1 MEAETKSCCF
11 IFELVS
17 VVDREKNGR
26 PKGDT
31 HAAYVEFPS
40 SFSRCLYSTYLD
52 FRTFLIRLI
61 YFSIFS
67 FDLQELI
74 IESYRNPKISILRA
88 GGWHFLEFIF
98 ASVRSPTDINYSNI
112 NFVFASSTFIPA
124 FDLFGPPKKSST

>member
-1 MEAETKSCCF
+1 M
-11 IFELVS
+11 
-17 VVDREKNGR
+17 VDQRVILTQRMLNFHRVFQGVCIQT
-26 PKGDT
+26 D
-31 HAAYVEFPS
+31 
-40 SFSRCLYSTYLD
+40 LD

-124 FDLFGPPKKSST
+124 FDLFGPPKISST